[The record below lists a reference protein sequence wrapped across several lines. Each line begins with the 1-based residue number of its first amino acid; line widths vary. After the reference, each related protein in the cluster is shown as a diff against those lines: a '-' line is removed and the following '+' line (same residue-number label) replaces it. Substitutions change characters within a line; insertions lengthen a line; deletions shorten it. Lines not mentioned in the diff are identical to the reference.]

1 MSVLC
6 PAKQKAVYFAWKQ
19 ELLGA
24 ALGYVSRVSVLECDA
39 LLI

>member
-1 MSVLC
+1 MC
-6 PAKQKAVYFAWKQ
+6 PAKQKAVRFAWKQ
-19 ELLGA
+19 EFPGA